1 MKNLK
6 RLLCAAVAVL
16 LSGCA
21 FQNRSLTSF
30 DPHQGYRLRNLPTN
44 AVNSD
49 EVFIILSFSGGGTRA
64 SAFSYGAMEELAI
77 TPIGQGASKRRL
89 LDEVDLISSVSGGS
103 FTAAYYALY
112 GDRLFQDFDQE
123 FLKRNIQLGLGL
135 RVLNPWNWPR
145 LASPYFDRIDLA
157 AEYYD
162 RLLFHGR
169 TYHDLLT
176 SGTRPLIVLNATD
189 MSMGSRF
196 EFTQPQFDL
205 LYSDLGS
212 YPIARAVAAS
222 SAFPI
227 LLSPI
232 TLKNY
237 PERPGYVE
245 PGWIETGM
253 DDADHNPGRFK
264 IASMGRSYE
273 DATNRPYIHLI
284 DGGISDNIGL
294 RGPSQSLFSTDGGDS
309 ILQRINQ
316 RKIRKLAFITVNAK
330 PGDSADWDRKRRAPG
345 ALSVLSTA
353 ISAPMDNY
361 SFETVNSLTEKVET
375 DYVKP
380 KQTELGVIKRLKEL
394 CPDANWPERL
404 PALEFHEIELSFD
417 KMTNSV
423 LRKQLKELPTSFHLP
438 AKDVDLLKRAA
449 RELLQQSTEFQAL
462 VKGLQ

>member
-1 MKNLK
+1 MKSLK
-6 RLLCAAVAVL
+6 LFACAIVAAL

-21 FQNRSLTSF
+21 FQNQSLTGF
-30 DPHQGYRLRNLPTN
+30 LPHQGYRLRNLSTN

-49 EVFIILSFSGGGTRA
+49 EVFIVLSFSGGGTRA
-64 SAFSYGAMEELAI
+64 AAFSYGAMEELAN
-77 TPIGQGASKRRL
+77 TPIGHGATKRRL

-112 GDRLFQDFDQE
+112 RDRLFREFDQE

-135 RVLNPWNWPR
+135 RVLNPLNWPR

-162 RLLFHGR
+162 GLMFRGH
-169 TYHDLLT
+169 TYQDLLT
-176 SGTRPLIVLNATD
+176 NTSRPFIVLNATD
-189 MSMGSRF
+189 MSLGSRF
-196 EFTQPQFDL
+196 EFTQQQFDL
-205 LYSDLGS
+205 LYSDLGG

-237 PERPGYVE
+237 RERPGYEE
-245 PGWIETGM
+245 PGWISSGM
-253 DDADHNPGRFK
+253 DDADNNPGRFK
-264 IASMGRSYE
+264 IATIGRSYE

-294 RGPSQSLFSTDGGDS
+294 RGPSQSLFSMDGGDS
-309 ILQRINQ
+309 IIQRINL
-316 RKIRKLAFITVNAK
+316 RKIKKLAFITVNAK
-330 PGDSADWDRKRRAPG
+330 PGDSVDWDKKRRAPG
-345 ALSVLSTA
+345 VLSVMSTA

-361 SFETVNSLTEKVET
+361 SFATVNSLTEKVDA

-380 KQTELGVIKRLKEL
+380 KQTELSVIKRLKEV
-394 CPDANWPERL
+394 CPGANWPEVL
-404 PALEFHEIELSFD
+404 PTLEFHEIELSFD
-417 KMTNSV
+417 KMKDPV
-423 LRKQLKELPTSFHLP
+423 LRKQLKELPTNFHLP

-449 RELLQQSTEFQAL
+449 RELLQQSSEFRAL
-462 VKGLQ
+462 VNGLQ